1 MEKAL
6 VIQGGG
12 TRGIYAAGVLDA
24 FMISKIR
31 FDYVVGTSAGALAG
45 ANYVSGDAYRF
56 KFIVVELFIHNAL
69 LEIQTLISTLNIS
82 DCMR

>member
-24 FMISKIR
+24 FMISKV
-31 FDYVVGTSAGALAG
+31 F
-45 ANYVSGDAYRF
+45 
-56 KFIVVELFIHNAL
+56 
-69 LEIQTLISTLNIS
+69 
-82 DCMR
+82 C